1 MKCMHA
7 PSYLCAM
14 VRKVVQL
21 VLLVWV
27 QLYLFAPELMK
38 LPMLVLHFNEHRSV
52 EEDLT
57 FAGFL
62 DLHYADNGHEE
73 ADHEGHESLPFHHH
87 HGAALDACVCK
98 VWTSDPKV
106 EVSFPQLMG
115 DRPQGPP
122 EDGSRSQGHPSAPFQ
137 PPRALA

>member
-1 MKCMHA
+1 MKCMDT
-7 PSYLCAM
+7 PSYLCRM
-14 VRKVVQL
+14 FRKVVQM

-106 EVSFPQLMG
+106 EVSFPKLIG

-122 EDGSRSQGHPSAPFQ
+122 EDASRSPGHPPAPFQ

>member
-1 MKCMHA
+1 MEG
-7 PSYLCAM
+7 PPYLRRM
-14 VRKVVQL
+14 FRKVVQM
-21 VLLVWV
+21 VMLVWV

-38 LPMLVLHFNEHRSV
+38 FPLLVLHFNEHRSV

-57 FAGFL
+57 FDAFL
-62 DLHYADNGHEE
+62 VLHYADNGHGE

-87 HGAALDACVCK
+87 HGSSADACACK
-98 VWTSDPKV
+98 VWTSAPRAV
-106 EVSFPQLMG
+106 VSFPQLMG